1 MDQEMAT
8 AAPGSEVQQPEL
20 RPTLAGLLPVGD
32 DDSKMDVD
40 NTTTT
45 NPPHPPDEDPMLSP
59 DVPSISYVQVD
70 PAPEPRVAPVLDS
83 HPEPEPEPE
92 AEPETGGV
100 STESESGPTSPPH
113 PPSVPAAPADP
124 VPLPNLESQG
134 PEPRPGETTSTPTS
148 QSPPTEATTA
158 AAAAQERPLNVT
170 DALSY
175 LDAVKIQ
182 FQDQPDVYNHFLD
195 IMKDFKSQLY
205 VFPSIVPYLLFIF
218 SSTITNIH
226 PKKQHRYPRRHKTRL
241 IPLPRPP

>member
-1 MDQEMAT
+1 MDEDMAT
-8 AAPGSEVQQPEL
+8 ATPGSEVQQPEL
-20 RPTLAGLLPVGD
+20 RPALAGPLPVGD

-40 NTTTT
+40 NTTT

-205 VFPSIVPYLLFIF
+205 VLPSLYLPTLYLLL
-218 SSTITNIH
+218 H
-226 PKKQHRYPRRHKTRL
+226 HH
-241 IPLPRPP
+241 

>member
-45 NPPHPPDEDPMLSP
+45 NPPHPPDEDPMLSA

-70 PAPEPRVAPVLDS
+70 PAPEPRLAPALDS
-83 HPEPEPEPE
+83 HPEPEPE

-148 QSPPTEATTA
+148 QSPPTEPTTA